1 MINAEITIVQGR
13 FMRLY
18 SSQRDYL
25 KAKPA
30 QLIEDLLH
38 EDLSLRAA
46 AEINRAACLAA
57 EIQCNVNK
65 VRTGKTL

>member
-30 QLIEDLLH
+30 QFIEDLLHESEELVNH

-46 AEINRAACLAA
+46 AEINRAACLSV
-57 EIQCNVNK
+57 Q
-65 VRTGKTL
+65 GKLQ